1 MYDLFCLLVE
11 VLRISFQ
18 GYYLMWFYG
27 QFMETRFHKYR
38 GNRVL
43 IVLIWVLG
51 RTVTSVFWKTG
62 YDPAMMQIKWLAA
75 IVLLVLATMVL
86 YDADWKLKLYLP
98 VTFFAVTGIS
108 FFLGHLTMELG
119 QVIFPFWS
127 WCLMKGYFSSTDTF
141 MILVHGSAITL
152 QLIMSAVSVLLMRFG
167 LRNIAGRYREK
178 EYEIHRTELLF
189 ILTPGAAGL
198 LICNLLQM
206 LMITVE
212 DRVPM
217 TLYERYPGML
227 LLVPAILILSFFSV
241 LSGIKIFQDMI
252 SLNREKSNRIIL
264 EKQMG
269 NIQEHIGEME
279 RVYGNMRSIRHDMKN
294 HLAVLTQM
302 LDRGTGA
309 DREEIKDYLAEIEQT
324 VRGLEFRFRTGNTVA
339 DTILNMKYHEAVRL
353 MPELRMEADR
363 LVFPRDCQIQSYDIA
378 VILCNLIDNAV
389 EACGRIS
396 GSSPWIRL
404 SSMERGRLFFLEAA
418 NSFDG
423 RISITGQREFPQTDK
438 KDREAHGMGLYNIK
452 AAVERY
458 EGAVDWMIQERTFIL
473 HIMIKNE
480 RKCRE

>member
-51 RTVTSVFWKTG
+51 RTATSVFWKTG

-98 VTFFAVTGIS
+98 VTFLAVTWIS
-108 FFLGHLTMELG
+108 FFLGHLSMELG

-227 LLVPAILILSFFSV
+227 LLVPAILICIV
-241 LSGIKIFQDMI
+241 RHK
-252 SLNREKSNRIIL
+252 
-264 EKQMG
+264 
-269 NIQEHIGEME
+269 NIPG
-279 RVYGNMRSIRHDMKN
+279 YD
-294 HLAVLTQM
+294 LT
-302 LDRGTGA
+302 
-309 DREEIKDYLAEIEQT
+309 E
-324 VRGLEFRFRTGNTVA
+324 
-339 DTILNMKYHEAVRL
+339 
-353 MPELRMEADR
+353 P
-363 LVFPRDCQIQSYDIA
+363 
-378 VILCNLIDNAV
+378 
-389 EACGRIS
+389 
-396 GSSPWIRL
+396 
-404 SSMERGRLFFLEAA
+404 
-418 NSFDG
+418 
-423 RISITGQREFPQTDK
+423 
-438 KDREAHGMGLYNIK
+438 
-452 AAVERY
+452 
-458 EGAVDWMIQERTFIL
+458 
-473 HIMIKNE
+473 
-480 RKCRE
+480 

>member
-51 RTVTSVFWKTG
+51 RTATSVFWKTG
-62 YDPAMMQIKWLAA
+62 YDPVMMQIKWLAA

-98 VTFFAVTGIS
+98 VTFLAVTWIS
-108 FFLGHLTMELG
+108 FFLGHLSMELG

-206 LMITVE
+206 LMITME

-294 HLAVLTQM
+294 HLAVLTQ
-302 LDRGTGA
+302 DR
-309 DREEIKDYLAEIEQT
+309 KS
-324 VRGLEFRFRTGNTVA
+324 VV
-339 DTILNMKYHEAVRL
+339 
-353 MPELRMEADR
+353 
-363 LVFPRDCQIQSYDIA
+363 
-378 VILCNLIDNAV
+378 
-389 EACGRIS
+389 
-396 GSSPWIRL
+396 
-404 SSMERGRLFFLEAA
+404 
-418 NSFDG
+418 
-423 RISITGQREFPQTDK
+423 
-438 KDREAHGMGLYNIK
+438 
-452 AAVERY
+452 
-458 EGAVDWMIQERTFIL
+458 
-473 HIMIKNE
+473 
-480 RKCRE
+480 